1 MHNVSQKSS
10 QECREFPLSLD
21 FCIRRVDFQFDVAYA
36 DCICTLVARCIAMSN
51 PSGATIIDA
60 LIDASAQLDV

>member
-1 MHNVSQKSS
+1 MNNVLPKSS
-10 QECREFPLSLD
+10 QECGEFPLSLD
-21 FCIRRVDFQFDVAYA
+21 YCIRRVEVAYA

-51 PSGATIIDA
+51 PSGASVIDA